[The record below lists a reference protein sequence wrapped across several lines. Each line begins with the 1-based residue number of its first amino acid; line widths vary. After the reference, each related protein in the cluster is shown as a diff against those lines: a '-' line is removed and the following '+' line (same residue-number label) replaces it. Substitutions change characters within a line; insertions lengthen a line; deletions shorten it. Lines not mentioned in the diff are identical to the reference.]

1 MTGNTL
7 ALIATVTAA
16 RSEPELLAAMLAVA
30 IEMGFEHAR
39 YGFEMHLPSVGPLQH
54 FIGTYP
60 AMHQDWGI
68 SFPVHEDHRVM
79 GMLSLLRDR
88 PLEWARD
95 AAVVVAAGSVFA
107 RCVHVTA
114 AKIVRPGVLASCR
127 PRLSPR
133 ERECL
138 QLFAMGKSNWDIGRL
153 LEISEETAAF
163 HVKNVLR
170 KLGVSSR
177 VQAVAI
183 GVALGLVD

>member
-7 ALIATVTAA
+7 ALIAAVTAA
-16 RSEPELLAAMLAVA
+16 RSEGELLAAMLAVA
-30 IEMGFEHAR
+30 ADIGFEHVR
-39 YGFEMHLPSVGPLQH
+39 YGFELRLPNLAPLQH
-54 FIGTYP
+54 FIGVGSQPCEGY
-60 AMHQDWGI
+60 GI
-68 SFPVHEDHRVM
+68 SFPVYEDFRVM
-79 GMLSLLRDR
+79 GMLSLARAR
-88 PLEWARD
+88 PLQRGDDERAL
-95 AAVVVAAGSVFA
+95 AAGSVLA
-107 RCVHVTA
+107 RCVHVA
-114 AKIVRPGVLASCR
+114 AAQMVRPGVLASCC

-138 QLFAMGKSNWDIGRL
+138 QLCAMGKSNWDIGRL

-177 VQAVAI
+177 TQAVAM

>member
-1 MTGNTL
+1 MTENTL

-30 IEMGFEHAR
+30 LEVGFEHVR
-39 YGFEMHLPSVGPLQH
+39 YGFELHLPNLAPLQH
-54 FIGTYP
+54 FIGECAQPIEGY
-60 AMHQDWGI
+60 GI
-68 SFPVHEDHRVM
+68 SFPVYEGHRVM
-79 GMLSLLRDR
+79 GMLSLVRDR
-88 PLEWARD
+88 PFRSGHEAGVLLT
-95 AAVVVAAGSVFA
+95 AGSVLA

-114 AKIVRPGVLASCR
+114 ANIIRPAVLASCR

-153 LEISEETAAF
+153 LDISEETAAF

-170 KLGVSSR
+170 KLGVSRR

-183 GVALGLVD
+183 GVALGLVS